1 MGLLS
6 NLLNDDSGKK
16 AAGSVSDMEQALAS
30 DRWITIHPHGDEED
44 YRRIEIDDD
53 GTILK
58 GGAVALQG
66 TNIRDLGKNAREKR
80 LEIEGKKFKTK
91 EEYQE
96 KEKKLKQDLD
106 EINRLAESDK
116 YEDLNEAVKKLID
129 NGVFYTK
136 NYESRKKVEQG
147 IKEKR
152 PETYKDI
159 LDTKT
164 HHKDMQA
171 FQDAWFKVK
180 KKIDHKHS
188 DARIVLEKM
197 YNEKK
202 HGRYNKLA
210 KMYEENNET
219 LKFLIASEKDQLNSL
234 KEWAKGKIYGKK

>member
-1 MGLLS
+1 MGILS
-6 NLLNDDSGKK
+6 DILNDAPAVIPLGN
-16 AAGSVSDMEQALAS
+16 VSRMERCLAS

-44 YRRIEIDDD
+44 YRRIEIDDN

-80 LEIEGKKFKTK
+80 LEIEGKKFKTE

-96 KEKKLKQDLD
+96 KEKRLKQDLD
-106 EINRLAESDK
+106 EINLLIESDK
-116 YEDLNEAVKKLID
+116 YEDLNRAVKKLID

-136 NYESRKKVEQG
+136 NYESRKQVEQG

-171 FQDAWFKVK
+171 FQNAWFKVK
-180 KKIDHKHS
+180 KKIDHKHNE
-188 DARIVLEKM
+188 ARIVLEKM

-219 LKFLIASEKDQLNSL
+219 LKFLIAGEKDQLNSL
-234 KEWAKGKIYGKK
+234 KEWAKSKIYRK